1 MEAIDL
7 ICRDC
12 GHQTTTII
20 TDACPQCRSAHI
32 LQHREL
38 HRLSLAHLDCDAFY
52 ASIEKRDNP
61 SLRNKAVIVG
71 GGKRGVVAAAC
82 YVARIH
88 GVRSAMPMFTAL
100 KLCPDAVVIKPR
112 MDAYREA
119 GHAIRAKMLNLTPL
133 VEPLSIDEAFLDLSG
148 TETLHDQSPVVSL
161 IALTKEIETD
171 IGVTVSVGL
180 AGNKSMAK
188 IASDLDKPKGFCI
201 IGKAEAAEF
210 LSDRPVSLLYGA
222 GKTLVQKLNSVGIH
236 TCGDLAKADGKAIMQ
251 LAGEIGPK
259 LQDRARG
266 IDTRPVTP
274 NAPAKSISAETTFED
289 DLTDLDVLASWLM
302 ELTEKVSRRVK
313 TNHHAG
319 KRVVLKLKTHDHK
332 IVTRS
337 ATLTAPTQMA
347 DQIFSTGFE
356 LLKREVRPDR
366 AWRLIGI
373 GLDQLTTPD
382 QADPID
388 LGDPDRDRR
397 HKLERAMDQLRSRH
411 GDAAIAKGRQWKLR
425 PKDRS

>member
-12 GHQTTTII
+12 GHQATTVT
-20 TDACPQCRSAHI
+20 TRVCPQCRSTHI

-38 HRLSLAHLDCDAFY
+38 HQLNLAHLDCDAFY

-61 SLRNKAVIVG
+61 SLRNKPVIVG
-71 GGKRGVVAAAC
+71 GGKRGVVATAC

-100 KLCPDAVVIKPR
+100 KLCPDAVVIPPR

-119 GHAIRAKMLNLTPL
+119 GLAIREKMLNLTPL

-148 TETLHDQSPVVSL
+148 TQFLHGHSAAVSL
-161 IALTKEIETD
+161 INLTKEIERD
-171 IGVTVSVGL
+171 VGVTVSVGL

-188 IASDLDKPKGFCI
+188 IASDLDKPKGFYI
-201 IGKAEAAEF
+201 IGKAEAADL

-222 GKTLVQKLNSVGIH
+222 GKTLVQKLNSAGIH
-236 TCGDLAKADGKAIMQ
+236 TCGDLAKSDAKTILL

-266 IDTRPVTP
+266 IDPRPVIP
-274 NAPAKSISAETTFED
+274 NAPAKSISAETTFDD

-302 ELTEKVSRRVK
+302 DLTERVARRVK
-313 TNHHAG
+313 ANDHAG
-319 KRVVLKLKTHDHK
+319 KRIVLKLKTHDHK
-332 IVTRS
+332 IITRS

-373 GLDQLTTPD
+373 GVDQLTSPD

-388 LGDPDRDRR
+388 LADPDRDRR

-411 GDAAIAKGRQWKLR
+411 GTAAIAKGRQWKLR
-425 PKDRS
+425 SKD